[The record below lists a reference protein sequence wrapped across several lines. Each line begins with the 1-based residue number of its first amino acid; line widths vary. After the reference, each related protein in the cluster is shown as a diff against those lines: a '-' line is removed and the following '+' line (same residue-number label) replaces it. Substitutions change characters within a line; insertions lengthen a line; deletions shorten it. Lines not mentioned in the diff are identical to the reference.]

1 MLYVSNDKATSKSN
15 LSLVN
20 PDHLLSALN
29 ACPLSQNFLSGK
41 IALYKCQKT
50 KLHWLN
56 FNEVPHWRS
65 VVIFKVQTFCVSD
78 IQQQFFQ
85 R

>member
-20 PDHLLSALN
+20 PDHSLSALN

-41 IALYKCQKT
+41 IALYKCQKN
-50 KLHWLN
+50 KSALAL
-56 FNEVPHWRS
+56 
-65 VVIFKVQTFCVSD
+65 
-78 IQQQFFQ
+78 FQ
-85 R
+85 RSSSLAKCSDFEGANILRQ